1 LQGQTPWS
9 LIFIAVLVLVALAAN
24 EHWNGRLPV
33 PRTQS

>member
-1 LQGQTPWS
+1 LQGRTPWS
-9 LIFIAVLVLVALAAN
+9 LIVIAALLLTALAAN

>member
-1 LQGQTPWS
+1 
-9 LIFIAVLVLVALAAN
+9 VLVLVALAAN